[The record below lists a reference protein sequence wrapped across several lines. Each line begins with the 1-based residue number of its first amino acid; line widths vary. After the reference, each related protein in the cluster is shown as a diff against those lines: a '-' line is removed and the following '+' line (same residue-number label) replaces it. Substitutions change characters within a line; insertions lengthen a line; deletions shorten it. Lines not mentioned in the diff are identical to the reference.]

1 MKAHKLVLSAV
12 SPVFRKMFFS
22 NNEDQN
28 FTTENEEIEITDSE
42 CFAFQNMVNF
52 IYSKVK
58 NRFITIKLRNC
69 LEKGLKN
76 KVENSAFGSGPPP

>member
-1 MKAHKLVLSAV
+1 
-12 SPVFRKMFFS
+12 MFFS

-58 NRFITIKLRNC
+58 NRFIPLKLRNC
-69 LEKGLKN
+69 LG
-76 KVENSAFGSGPPP
+76 KVSKKKKSAEFSALFKTHPPHSQSVGKKIKKKT